1 MSNHRRWLRKFR
13 VWLAL
18 AAILIALYPLA
29 TKAADSPSDGFN
41 IQVSP
46 SPLTVNLKPGQ
57 RHVAVLTVRN
67 LSSHSETLRPRLNG
81 FTIDSKSE
89 KIELK
94 PEVPLGLDKWISF
107 KQSSL
112 SLAPGAS
119 QPLEIVYNTPKDV
132 GFSYSL
138 AITLNPSDRRPE
150 QQGATYQAQVAVF
163 NLININRPD
172 AKRGLTINEFK
183 SQKSRYEF
191 LPATFELT
199 LENKGNVI
207 DQPVGNLF
215 IQREFDDSQPI
226 TTIPINQANGY
237 ILPGLTRTFNSSWQ
251 QGFPRYENL
260 ADGSGKTRLHWNWR
274 DVGSLRMGKYVAKVV
289 LVYNDGQRDVPIIAS
304 TTFWVI
310 PWKLLLVTVVVG
322 GLLVTGAIAW
332 VRLILKGT
340 KKVRKYAHRH
350 K

>member
-1 MSNHRRWLRKFR
+1 MSNHRGWLRKLR
-13 VWLAL
+13 VWLPL
-18 AAILIALYPLA
+18 VAILITLYPLS
-29 TKAADSPSDGFN
+29 TRAADSGNDGFN

-46 SPLTVNLKPGQ
+46 SPLTVSLKPGQ
-57 RHVAVLTVRN
+57 RHTAVVTVRN

-81 FTIDSKSE
+81 FTIDAVSE

-94 PEVPLGLDKWISF
+94 PEVPLGLDEWISF
-107 KQSSL
+107 KQTSL
-112 SLAPGAS
+112 NLAPGAS
-119 QPLEIVYNTPKDV
+119 QPLEIVYNTPKNV

-138 AITLNPSDRRPE
+138 AITLNPADRRPE

-163 NLININRPD
+163 NLINIDRPG
-172 AKRGLTINEFK
+172 AQRELVVKEFK

-191 LPATFELT
+191 LPANFELT

-215 IQREFDDSQPI
+215 IQREFDDSEPI
-226 TTIPINQANGY
+226 TTIPINEANGY
-237 ILPGLTRTFNSSWQ
+237 ILPGLTRTFDSSWR
-251 QGFPRYENL
+251 QGFPRHETL
-260 ADGSGKTRLHWNWR
+260 ADGSGKTRLSWHWR
-274 DVGSLRMGKYVAKVV
+274 DIGSLRMGKYVAKVV
-289 LVYNDGQRDVPIIAS
+289 LVYNDGQRDVPIVAS

-310 PWKLLLVTVVVG
+310 PWKLILVTILIG
-322 GLLVTGAIAW
+322 GLVVTGAIAW
-332 VRLILKGT
+332 VRLFLKGT